1 MSKPR
6 RSIPAVKPTHLSF
19 DYAALWKLMESAG
32 GVSAACRAA
41 GINRENLY
49 RLRAATDLPVHPS
62 ITALAKVLGLNII
75 SFRNLFHQ
83 NKSK

>member
-6 RSIPAVKPTHLSF
+6 RTIPSVKSTDIRF
-19 DYAALWKLMESAG
+19 DWKELFKLMQAAG

-41 GINRENLY
+41 NINRENLY
-49 RLRAATDLPVHPS
+49 RLRAATDLPIHPS
-62 ITALAKVLGLNII
+62 ITALCKVLGLNII

-83 NKSK
+83 VK